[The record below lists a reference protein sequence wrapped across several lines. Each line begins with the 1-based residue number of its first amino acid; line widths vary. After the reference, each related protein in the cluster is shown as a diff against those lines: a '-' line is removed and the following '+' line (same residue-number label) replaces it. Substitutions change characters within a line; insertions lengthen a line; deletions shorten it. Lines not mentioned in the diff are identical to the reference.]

1 MNKANLAAIARKP
14 RARIPAVSMVVAA
27 AVLAACDGGSV
38 RFGPSP
44 TDDWSWTKLGGP
56 NAPTPELVS
65 NHETL
70 VVADGHLLLGTA
82 DGIWRRPLS
91 STGSGTVQWERSGL
105 DGRSIHALTATA
117 NGARLIAA
125 GFDPDDMSAPTVWY
139 STTGGLD
146 WIPATIWPQGAPG
159 SALDGESFPIAS
171 LEPDPHDPDV
181 VYAGLDA
188 DTVAV
193 TVDGGATWILT
204 DGAEEP
210 NFGYPC
216 VPHRPRGALVLL
228 QGCELPLDTAW
239 VGARDVIATDR
250 FRLPNFRFLYGYP
263 NDEDLENRRIN
274 AIVEPS
280 GRADRILVGVEG
292 GLVELTSESG
302 AWTDDSDI
310 AARWIFRSDGESTDV
325 PYAYIRAIAPL
336 SGDGRRVLFGGT
348 VNGVNEVLSLF
359 ESNGGNVAWRL
370 ESPFD
375 FEDPR
380 VEQAVRLQGG
390 DVLLVISE
398 VTNDDRRTS
407 KVYRL
412 RRP

>member
-1 MNKANLAAIARKP
+1 MKRTHCNAIH
-14 RARIPAVSMVVAA
+14 RIRVSGFSLLVAA
-27 AVLAACDGGSV
+27 AVVAGCDGGSV
-38 RFGPSP
+38 TIGPNP
-44 TDDWSWTKLGGP
+44 GDDWSWTKLGGP

-70 VVADGHLLLGTA
+70 VVADGQLLLGTA
-82 DGIWRRPLS
+82 DGVWRRPLS
-91 STGSGTVQWERSGL
+91 GTAGWERSGL
-105 DGRSIHALTATA
+105 DGRAIHALTATIDG
-117 NGARLIAA
+117 NRLVAA
-125 GFDPDDMSAPTVWY
+125 GFDPDDAGAPTVWY

-146 WIPATIWPQGAPG
+146 WVAATLWPQGAPG
-159 SALDGESFPIAS
+159 SVLEGESFPISS
-171 LEPDPHDPDV
+171 LEPDPHDADV

-263 NDEDLENRRIN
+263 NEADLENRRIN
-274 AIVEPS
+274 AIVAPS
-280 GRADRILVGVEG
+280 ARDDRVLVGVEG
-292 GLVELTSESG
+292 GLVELTSEDG
-302 AWTDDSDI
+302 AWTDNADV
-310 AARWIFRSDGESTDV
+310 AARWIFRSNGESSDV

-348 VNGVNEVLSLF
+348 VNGINEVLSLF
-359 ESNGGNVAWRL
+359 ESNGGSVAWRI
-370 ESPFD
+370 EAPFD

-380 VEQAVRLQGG
+380 VEQAVRLPGG

-398 VTNDDRRTS
+398 VTDDDRRTS
-407 KVYRL
+407 EVYRL